1 MSNVEFIGL
10 ISYAVGTL
18 VCCFWRHGIIPMI
31 LLYVIC
37 WVVLTEIRSGFVAFM
52 GFIAL
57 LVSGC
62 NAFMYHDKKFSVY

>member
-1 MSNVEFIGL
+1 
-10 ISYAVGTL
+10 
-18 VCCFWRHGIIPMI
+18 
-31 LLYVIC
+31 
-37 WVVLTEIRSGFVAFM
+37 M